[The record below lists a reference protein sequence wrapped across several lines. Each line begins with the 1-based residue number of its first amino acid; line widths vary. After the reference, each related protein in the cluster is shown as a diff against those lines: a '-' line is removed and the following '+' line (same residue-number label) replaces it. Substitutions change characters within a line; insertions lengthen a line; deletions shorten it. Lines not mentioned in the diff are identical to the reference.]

1 MGEGRGGEKKK
12 VLLTSLGAEARFS
25 LSALAVG
32 ILESCSQI
40 LQSPSW
46 ATPWLQVTASVMA
59 RRRWAAAPST
69 RSTFNG
75 AARQWP
81 TFLAAP
87 SPPSPGAQVY
97 AGGTPASS
105 GRPRGLAAQLR
116 TSKPARIFLL
126 LKKKNTNNKPRI
138 QPVILAEGS
147 LAREARGK
155 GNPSLPT
162 EPSAWAA
169 GEPAPP
175 RRRHPALPAC
185 RSPSRLSIAPP
196 APAWAFL
203 PPSLTSSAA
212 DRLRT

>member
-1 MGEGRGGEKKK
+1 MFLRCNTRGSFKEASGSLLRLSHCIYGEQVWKLPCHFEGTDKKGKGKCYNHFDNGRKWEKDVGGKKK

-126 LKKKNTNNKPRI
+126 LKKKY
-138 QPVILAEGS
+138 QQ
-147 LAREARGK
+147 
-155 GNPSLPT
+155 
-162 EPSAWAA
+162 
-169 GEPAPP
+169 
-175 RRRHPALPAC
+175 
-185 RSPSRLSIAPP
+185 
-196 APAWAFL
+196 
-203 PPSLTSSAA
+203 
-212 DRLRT
+212 

>member
-1 MGEGRGGEKKK
+1 MENRCGNSLVILKVPTRKEKESATITLTMGGNGRRTWGGKKK

-116 TSKPARIFLL
+116 TSKPAWIFLL
-126 LKKKNTNNKPRI
+126 LKKKIPTI
-138 QPVILAEGS
+138 SQGS
-147 LAREARGK
+147 
-155 GNPSLPT
+155 NQ
-162 EPSAWAA
+162 
-169 GEPAPP
+169 
-175 RRRHPALPAC
+175 
-185 RSPSRLSIAPP
+185 
-196 APAWAFL
+196 
-203 PPSLTSSAA
+203 
-212 DRLRT
+212 